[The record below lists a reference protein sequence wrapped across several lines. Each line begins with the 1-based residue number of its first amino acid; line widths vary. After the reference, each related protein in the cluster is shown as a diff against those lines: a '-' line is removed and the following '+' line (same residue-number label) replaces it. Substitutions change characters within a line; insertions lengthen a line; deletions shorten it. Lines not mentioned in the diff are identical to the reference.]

1 MFQALTS
8 YDNSEGGAKKNKQEK
23 KMREG
28 WPRSPLSEILKTW
41 NKTILFFNIK
51 CTSYDNSVDN

>member
-23 KMREG
+23 KKARG
-28 WPRSPLSEILKTW
+28 LAPLSTIW
-41 NKTILFFNIK
+41 NSENLE
-51 CTSYDNSVDN
+51 

>member
-23 KMREG
+23 KKGERVG
-28 WPRSPLSEILKTW
+28 PALHYLKFW
-41 NKTILFFNIK
+41 KPGIK
-51 CTSYDNSVDN
+51 QFSFLI